1 VKTSRPSRRLFC
13 NSITI
18 HRPDPAISRIPLH
31 QCKVLTYQ
39 YAFITPGAFMRLRY
53 SFAVLA
59 LSISGLTQAAID
71 PQYQYLNA
79 LPATQDTLV
88 LPLRS
93 SDLTNGNNSLLT
105 DPQLKQQ
112 LAAAG
117 FTGKAGAISQL
128 YQVAGYQRVLLLGL
142 GDKPVIADDKLA
154 AYGGDLAAALDK
166 SNALQVTIDGR
177 YLAAMPQLI
186 HGLELR
192 SYRFDQLKSKAEAPR
207 KVAVNVVV
215 ADAKNAEQQHQQ
227 LQAVAEGVYL
237 ARDLTNL
244 PAADLTPQSFAEAAL
259 ALQKLGVKVTVLD
272 EKAIDKLGMGALAA
286 VGRGS
291 ERPPRLV
298 IAHWQGDNKAPLA
311 LVGKG
316 ITFDTGG
323 YNLKTDGESIVRM
336 TSDMAGAAAVLGT
349 IKALALQKAKV
360 NVVGLMAM
368 AENMI
373 SSNAYLPGDVLK
385 TAQGLTVQITSTD
398 AEGRLVMADAM
409 WYARK
414 QYQPRAMVDIATLTG
429 SKVGAL
435 GSYYAGLFTEDE
447 SLHSAL
453 LQAAKSS
460 GEPLWRLPLSDEFAS
475 ELKSD
480 IADLRNT
487 GKTTGAST
495 AAWFLK
501 QFAGDTPW
509 AHLDIAGN
517 ALASSDK
524 GVHPTGATGFGVRLL
539 TQWSLQQP

>member
-1 VKTSRPSRRLFC
+1 
-13 NSITI
+13 
-18 HRPDPAISRIPLH
+18 
-31 QCKVLTYQ
+31 
-39 YAFITPGAFMRLRY
+39 MRLRQCVALLTIGL
-53 SFAVLA
+53 SSLA
-59 LSISGLTQAAID
+59 QAAID
-71 PQYQYLNA
+71 PQYQYLSA
-79 LPATQDTLV
+79 LPAAQDTLV

-93 SDLTNGNNSLLT
+93 SDLTSKNHSLLK
-105 DPQLKQQ
+105 DPFIQQ
-112 LAAAG
+112 QIAATG
-117 FTGKAGAISQL
+117 FTGKAGSISQL
-128 YQVAGYQRVLLLGL
+128 YAVGGYQRVLLLGL
-142 GDKPVIADDKLA
+142 GDNAVINDNKLA
-154 AYGGDLAAALDK
+154 TYGADLAATIDK
-166 SNALQVTIDGR
+166 SAAKHVTIDGR
-177 YLAAMPQLI
+177 YLAAAPQLA

-192 SYRFDQLKSKAEAPR
+192 AYRFDQLKSKAEPAR
-207 KVAVNVVV
+207 KVGVDIVV
-215 ADAKNAEQQHQQ
+215 ADVKSAEQQHQK
-227 LQAVAEGVYL
+227 LQAIADGVYL

-244 PAADLTPQSFAEAAL
+244 PAADLTPQSFAEAAQ

-272 EKAIDKLGMGALAA
+272 EKAINALGMGALAA

-291 ERPPRLV
+291 DRPPTLV
-298 IAHWQGDNKAPLA
+298 IAHWEGDKKAPIA

-349 IKALALQKAKV
+349 VKALALQKAKV

-373 SSNAYLPGDVLK
+373 SSNAFLPGDVLK

-414 QYQPRAMVDIATLTG
+414 EYQPRAMVDIATLTG

-435 GSYYAGLFTEDE
+435 GNYYAGLFTEDE
-447 SLHSAL
+447 SLNNT
-453 LQAAKSS
+453 LQAAAKNS
-460 GEPLWRLPLSDEFAS
+460 GEPLWRLPLSDEFAG
-475 ELKSD
+475 EMKSD

-509 AHLDIAGN
+509 AHIDIAGN
-517 ALASSDK
+517 ALSSSDK
-524 GVHPTGATGFGVRLL
+524 GVHPVGATGFGVRLL
-539 TQWSLQQP
+539 TEWTLQQP

>member
-1 VKTSRPSRRLFC
+1 
-13 NSITI
+13 
-18 HRPDPAISRIPLH
+18 
-31 QCKVLTYQ
+31 
-39 YAFITPGAFMRLRY
+39 MRLRH
-53 SFAVLA
+53 SFAMLA
-59 LSISGLTQAAID
+59 IGLSGLAQAAID

-79 LPATQDTLV
+79 LPAAQDTLV

-93 SDLTNGNNSLLT
+93 SDLKSGSHSLLA

-112 LAAAG
+112 LTAAG
-117 FTGKAGAISQL
+117 FTGKAGSISQL
-128 YQVAGYQRVLLLGL
+128 YSVAGYQRVLLLGL
-142 GDKPVIADDKLA
+142 GDKPVISDDKLA
-154 AYGGDLAAALDK
+154 SYGADLAAALDK
-166 SNALQVTIDGR
+166 NNAQQVTIDGR
-177 YLAAMPQLI
+177 YLAAIPQLV

-192 SYRFDQLKSKAEAPR
+192 AYRFDQLKSKAETPR
-207 KVAVNVVV
+207 KLAVDVVV
-215 ADAKNAEQQHQQ
+215 ADVKSAEQQHQQ
-227 LQAVAEGVYL
+227 LQAIADGVYL

-244 PAADLTPQSFAEAAL
+244 PAADLTPQTFAEAAQ
-259 ALQKLGVKVTVLD
+259 ALEKLGVKVTVLD
-272 EKAIDKLGMGALAA
+272 EKAINALGMGALAA

-291 ERPPRLV
+291 DRPPTLV

-311 LVGKG
+311 LIGKG

-349 IKALALQKAKV
+349 VKALALQKAKV
-360 NVVGLMAM
+360 NVVGVMAM

-373 SSNAYLPGDVLK
+373 SSNAFLPGDVLK
-385 TAQGLTVQITSTD
+385 TAQGLTIQITSTD

-414 QYQPRAMVDIATLTG
+414 EYKPRAMVDIATLTG

-447 SLHSAL
+447 ALNSSLQ
-453 LQAAKSS
+453 QAAKNS

-480 IADLRNT
+480 VADLRNT

-524 GVHPTGATGFGVRLL
+524 GVNPVGATGFGVRLL
-539 TQWSLQQP
+539 THWTLQQP

>member
-1 VKTSRPSRRLFC
+1 
-13 NSITI
+13 
-18 HRPDPAISRIPLH
+18 
-31 QCKVLTYQ
+31 
-39 YAFITPGAFMRLRY
+39 MRLRY
-53 SFAVLA
+53 SFAALA
-59 LSISGLTQAAID
+59 IGISSLAQAAID
-71 PQYQYLNA
+71 PQYQYLSA
-79 LPATQDTLV
+79 LPAPQDTLV

-93 SDLTNGNNSLLT
+93 SDLKSTSHSLLA

-112 LAAAG
+112 LTAAG
-117 FTGKAGAISQL
+117 FTGKAGSISQL
-128 YQVAGYQRVLLLGL
+128 YGVAGYQRVLLLGL
-142 GDKPVIADDKLA
+142 GDKPVISDDKLA
-154 AYGGDLAAALDK
+154 NYGADLAAALDK
-166 SNALQVTIDGR
+166 NNAQQVTIDGR
-177 YLAAMPQLI
+177 YLATIPQLV

-192 SYRFDQLKSKAEAPR
+192 AYRFDQLKSKAETPR
-207 KVAVNVVV
+207 KLAVDVVV
-215 ADAKNAEQQHQQ
+215 ADVKSAQQQHQQ
-227 LQAVAEGVYL
+227 LQAIAEGVYL

-244 PAADLTPQSFAEAAL
+244 PAADLTPQSFAAAAQDL
-259 ALQKLGVKVTVLD
+259 EKLGVKVTVLD
-272 EKAIDKLGMGALAA
+272 EKAINDLGMGALAA

-291 ERPPRLV
+291 DRPPTLV

-311 LVGKG
+311 LIGKG

-349 IKALALQKAKV
+349 VKALALQKAKV
-360 NVVGLMAM
+360 NVVGVMAM

-414 QYQPRAMVDIATLTG
+414 EYKPRAMVDIATLTG

-480 IADLRNT
+480 VADLRNT

-509 AHLDIAGN
+509 AHVDIAGN

-524 GVHPTGATGFGVRLL
+524 GVHPVGATGFGVRLL
-539 TQWSLQQP
+539 THWTLQQP

>member
-1 VKTSRPSRRLFC
+1 
-13 NSITI
+13 
-18 HRPDPAISRIPLH
+18 
-31 QCKVLTYQ
+31 
-39 YAFITPGAFMRLRY
+39 MRLRH
-53 SFAVLA
+53 SFAMLA
-59 LSISGLTQAAID
+59 IGLSGLAQAAID

-79 LPATQDTLV
+79 LPAAQDTLV

-93 SDLTNGNNSLLT
+93 SDLKSGSHSLLA

-112 LAAAG
+112 LTAAG
-117 FTGKAGAISQL
+117 FTGKAGSISQL
-128 YQVAGYQRVLLLGL
+128 YSVAGYQRVLLLGL
-142 GDKPVIADDKLA
+142 GDKPVISDDKLA
-154 AYGGDLAAALDK
+154 TYGADLAAALDK
-166 SNALQVTIDGR
+166 NNAQQVTIDGR
-177 YLAAMPQLI
+177 YLAAIPQLV

-192 SYRFDQLKSKAEAPR
+192 AYRFDQLKSKAETPR
-207 KVAVNVVV
+207 KLAVDVVV
-215 ADAKNAEQQHQQ
+215 ADVKSAEQQHQQ
-227 LQAVAEGVYL
+227 LQAVADGVYL

-244 PAADLTPQSFAEAAL
+244 PAADLTPQTFAEAAQ
-259 ALQKLGVKVTVLD
+259 ALEKLGVKVTVLD
-272 EKAIDKLGMGALAA
+272 EKAINALGMGALAA

-291 ERPPRLV
+291 DRPPTLV

-311 LVGKG
+311 LIGKG

-349 IKALALQKAKV
+349 VKALALQKAKV
-360 NVVGLMAM
+360 NVVGVMAM

-373 SSNAYLPGDVLK
+373 SSNAFLPGDVLK
-385 TAQGLTVQITSTD
+385 TAQGLTIQITSTD

-414 QYQPRAMVDIATLTG
+414 EYKPRAMVDIATLTG

-447 SLHSAL
+447 ALNSSLQ
-453 LQAAKSS
+453 QAAKNS

-480 IADLRNT
+480 VADLRNT

-524 GVHPTGATGFGVRLL
+524 GVNPVGATGFGVRLL
-539 TQWSLQQP
+539 THWTLQQP

>member
-39 YAFITPGAFMRLRY
+39 YAFIISGAFMRLRY

>member
-1 VKTSRPSRRLFC
+1 
-13 NSITI
+13 
-18 HRPDPAISRIPLH
+18 
-31 QCKVLTYQ
+31 
-39 YAFITPGAFMRLRY
+39 MRLRQA
-53 SFAVLA
+53 FALFA
-59 LSISGLTQAAID
+59 IGLSGIADAAID

-79 LPATQDTLV
+79 LPAPQDTLV

-93 SDLTNGNNSLLT
+93 SDLKSASHSLLA
-105 DPQLKQQ
+105 DPQLQQQ

-117 FTGKAGAISQL
+117 FTAKAGTISQL
-128 YQVAGYQRVLLLGL
+128 YSVAGYQRVLLLGL
-142 GDKPVIADDKLA
+142 GDKPVIADEKLA
-154 AYGGDLAAALDK
+154 SYGAELAAVLDK
-166 SNALQVTIDGR
+166 SAAQRVTIDGR
-177 YLAAMPQLI
+177 YLTAMPQLV

-192 SYRFDQLKSKAEAPR
+192 AYRFDQLKSKAEAPR
-207 KVAVNVVV
+207 KLAVDVVV
-215 ADAKNAEQQHQQ
+215 ADVKSAEQQHQQ
-227 LQAVAEGVYL
+227 LQAVADGVYL

-244 PAADLTPQSFAEAAL
+244 PAAELTPQSFAKAAQD
-259 ALQKLGVKVTVLD
+259 LQKLGVKVTVLD
-272 EKAIDKLGMGALAA
+272 EKAINELGMGALAA

-291 ERPPRLV
+291 DRPPTLV

-373 SSNAYLPGDVLK
+373 SSDAYLPGDVLK

-414 QYQPRAMVDIATLTG
+414 EYKPRAMVDIATLTG

-435 GSYYAGLFTEDE
+435 GNYYAGLFTEDE
-447 SLHSAL
+447 SLHSSL
-453 LQAAKSS
+453 LQAAKQS
-460 GEPLWRLPLSDEFAS
+460 GEPLWRLPLNDEFAG

-524 GVHPTGATGFGVRLL
+524 GVNPAGATGFGVRLL
-539 TQWSLQQP
+539 TQWTLQQP

>member
-1 VKTSRPSRRLFC
+1 MSIRHCFGLLAIGITS
-13 NSITI
+13 
-18 HRPDPAISRIPLH
+18 
-31 QCKVLTYQ
+31 
-39 YAFITPGAFMRLRY
+39 
-53 SFAVLA
+53 LA
-59 LSISGLTQAAID
+59 QAAID
-71 PQYQYLNA
+71 PQYQYHSVV
-79 LPATQDTLV
+79 PATQDTLV

-93 SDLTNGNNSLLT
+93 SDLQSGSHHLLA
-105 DPQLKQQ
+105 DPQLKQL
-112 LAAAG
+112 LAASS
-117 FTGKAGAISQL
+117 FTGKAGTISQL
-128 YQVAGYQRVLLLGL
+128 YHVAGYQRVVLLGL

-166 SNALQVTIDGR
+166 SAAQQVTIDGR
-177 YLAAMPQLI
+177 YLAATPQLI

-192 SYRFDQLKSKAEAPR
+192 AYRFDQLKSKAEAPR
-207 KVAVNVVV
+207 KLTVDVVV
-215 ADAKNAEQQHQQ
+215 ADVKNAEQKHQQ
-227 LQAVAEGVYL
+227 LQAVAEGIYL

-244 PAADLTPQSFAEAAL
+244 PAADLTPQSFATAAL

-272 EKAIDKLGMGALAA
+272 EKAINQLGMGALAA

-291 ERPPRLV
+291 DRPPRLV

-311 LVGKG
+311 IVGKG

-373 SSNAYLPGDVLK
+373 SANAYLPGDVLK

-414 QYQPRAMVDIATLTG
+414 EYQPRAMVDIATLTG

-447 SLHSAL
+447 SLHRAL

-460 GEPLWRLPLSDEFAS
+460 GEPLWRLPLSDEFAG

-524 GVHPTGATGFGVRLL
+524 GVHPAGATGFGVHLL

>member
-1 VKTSRPSRRLFC
+1 
-13 NSITI
+13 
-18 HRPDPAISRIPLH
+18 
-31 QCKVLTYQ
+31 
-39 YAFITPGAFMRLRY
+39 MRLRH
-53 SFAVLA
+53 SFAMLA
-59 LSISGLTQAAID
+59 IGLSGLAQAAID

-79 LPATQDTLV
+79 LPAAQDTLV

-93 SDLTNGNNSLLT
+93 SDLKSGSHSLLA

-112 LAAAG
+112 LTAAG
-117 FTGKAGAISQL
+117 FTGKAGSISQL
-128 YQVAGYQRVLLLGL
+128 YSVAGYQRVLLLGL
-142 GDKPVIADDKLA
+142 GDKPVISDDKLA
-154 AYGGDLAAALDK
+154 SYGADLAAALDK
-166 SNALQVTIDGR
+166 NNAQQVTIDGR
-177 YLAAMPQLI
+177 YLAAIPQLV

-192 SYRFDQLKSKAEAPR
+192 AYRFDQLKSKAEAPR
-207 KVAVNVVV
+207 KLAVDVVV
-215 ADAKNAEQQHQQ
+215 ADVKSAEQQHQQ
-227 LQAVAEGVYL
+227 LQAIADGVYL

-244 PAADLTPQSFAEAAL
+244 PAADLTPQTFAEAAQ
-259 ALQKLGVKVTVLD
+259 ALEKLGVKVTVLD
-272 EKAIDKLGMGALAA
+272 EKAINALGMGALAA

-291 ERPPRLV
+291 DRPPTLV

-311 LVGKG
+311 LIGKG

-349 IKALALQKAKV
+349 VKALALQKAKV
-360 NVVGLMAM
+360 NVVGVMAM

-385 TAQGLTVQITSTD
+385 TAQGLTIQITSTD

-414 QYQPRAMVDIATLTG
+414 EYKPRAMVDIATLTG

-435 GSYYAGLFTEDE
+435 GNYYAGLFTEDE
-447 SLHSAL
+447 ALNSSLQ
-453 LQAAKSS
+453 QAAKNS

-480 IADLRNT
+480 VADLRNT

-524 GVHPTGATGFGVRLL
+524 GVNPVGATGFGVRLL
-539 TQWSLQQP
+539 THWTLQQP

>member
-1 VKTSRPSRRLFC
+1 
-13 NSITI
+13 
-18 HRPDPAISRIPLH
+18 
-31 QCKVLTYQ
+31 
-39 YAFITPGAFMRLRY
+39 MRLRY
-53 SFAVLA
+53 SFAALA
-59 LSISGLTQAAID
+59 IGISSLAQAAID
-71 PQYQYLNA
+71 PQYQYLSA
-79 LPATQDTLV
+79 LPAPQDTLV

-93 SDLTNGNNSLLT
+93 SDLKSASHSLLA

-112 LAAAG
+112 LTAAG
-117 FTGKAGAISQL
+117 FTGKAGSISQL
-128 YQVAGYQRVLLLGL
+128 YGVAGYQRVLLLGL
-142 GDKPVIADDKLA
+142 GDKPVISDDKLA
-154 AYGGDLAAALDK
+154 NYGADLAAALDK
-166 SNALQVTIDGR
+166 NNAQQVTIDGR
-177 YLAAMPQLI
+177 YLAAIPQLV

-192 SYRFDQLKSKAEAPR
+192 AYRFDQLKSKAETPR
-207 KVAVNVVV
+207 KLAVDVVV
-215 ADAKNAEQQHQQ
+215 ADVKSAQQQHQQ
-227 LQAVAEGVYL
+227 LQAIADGVYL

-244 PAADLTPQSFAEAAL
+244 PAADLTPQSFAAAAQ
-259 ALQKLGVKVTVLD
+259 ALEKLGVKVTVLD
-272 EKAIDKLGMGALAA
+272 EKAINDLGMGALAA

-291 ERPPRLV
+291 DRPPTLV

-311 LVGKG
+311 LIGKG

-349 IKALALQKAKV
+349 VKALALQKAKV
-360 NVVGLMAM
+360 NVVGVMAM

-414 QYQPRAMVDIATLTG
+414 EYKPRAMVDIATLTG

-480 IADLRNT
+480 VADLRNT

-509 AHLDIAGN
+509 AHVDIAGN

-524 GVHPTGATGFGVRLL
+524 GVHPLGATGFGVRLL
-539 TQWSLQQP
+539 THWTLQQP